1 MELINSN
8 VKNYAFFNNYAQK
21 KDHLCR
27 NTKKISIHQKGKPMN
42 NNTYWKQLTILVE
55 QEASNNL
62 LQQKESFAFYQ
73 KLESAFND
81 CLISEKY
88 TSLFKFL
95 DYFENS
101 EAHPNIRYSA
111 ETRRV
116 YSTLLF
122 LKLELEMKSEI
133 FISSVS
139 TYKEFQT
146 QYIQTVFALRRLELQ
161 INPDLIQEAIE
172 FIRSIPLSSYAA
184 CGIIENEYFENYK
197 TLYWS
202 LYHAKQDQ
210 WTLREKTYFLFQIA
224 KHDPSMRT
232 YLELSM
238 LFMENREYQQA
249 YNMLMKIPDPTPEIE
264 TIKTSLKGILSK

>member
-1 MELINSN
+1 
-8 VKNYAFFNNYAQK
+8 
-21 KDHLCR
+21 
-27 NTKKISIHQKGKPMN
+27 MN
-42 NNTYWKQLTILVE
+42 NNTHWEQLKKTIDHEASTIYLLQEESFIFYHKIETITNHCLPSKDYSSLLELLDYYENTKGHPTILH
-55 QEASNNL
+55 
-62 LQQKESFAFYQ
+62 
-73 KLESAFND
+73 SAD
-81 CLISEKY
+81 
-88 TSLFKFL
+88 
-95 DYFENS
+95 
-101 EAHPNIRYSA
+101 
-111 ETRRV
+111 TRRFFLML
-116 YSTLLF
+116 SF
-122 LKLELEMKSEI
+122 LKTELELKSDI

-139 TYKEFQT
+139 TYTEFQT
-146 QYIQTVFALRRLELQ
+146 QYIQTIFALRRLELQ

-210 WTLREKTYFLFQIA
+210 WTLYEKTYFLFQIA
-224 KHDPSMRT
+224 KHDPSMKT

-249 YNMLMKIPDPTPEIE
+249 YNMLMQIPDPTPEIE